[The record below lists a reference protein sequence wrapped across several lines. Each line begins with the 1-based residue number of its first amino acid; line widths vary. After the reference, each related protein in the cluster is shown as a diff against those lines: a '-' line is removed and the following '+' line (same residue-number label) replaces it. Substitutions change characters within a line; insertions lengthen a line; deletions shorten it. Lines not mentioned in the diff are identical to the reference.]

1 MRWKRSARSLGS
13 SQPSVTMVFQRA
25 VDDFVAHIEK
35 AGAFGAISHLCG
47 LDEYMFATKI
57 VNVRPVM
64 ANDVRA
70 VDGGENSLRAGERA
84 ELLRRQH
91 DASDC
96 GDVAEE
102 DDAGAGSDG
111 VIEKIEDLGGVFLQG
126 GARRLSSPQRHSVWP

>member
-1 MRWKRSARSLGS
+1 
-13 SQPSVTMVFQRA
+13 V
-25 VDDFVAHIEK
+25 
-35 AGAFGAISHLCG
+35 AFGGHQPFVRARRVHV
-47 LDEYMFATKI
+47 ATKI
-57 VNVRPVM
+57 VNVKARH

-111 VIEKIEDLGGVFLQG
+111 VIEKIEDLGGVFYREG
-126 GARRLSSPQRHSVWP
+126 KATFFTTTP